1 MSIDKTQPATILV
14 TGGAGFIGSHLCAV
28 LVGKGYRVICVDNL
42 LTGSRSNIHQLEQ
55 NERFR
60 FIEHDVTNELRSTM
74 NDIRTIDFI
83 YHLASPASPVQYQNH
98 PLETLHVNSI
108 GTENMLKLAQET
120 GASFLYTST
129 SEVYGNPLE
138 HPQKETYWG
147 NVNSYGPRSCYD
159 EAKRFGEALVYTY
172 THHYRVNAR
181 MVRIFNTYGPHMEKD
196 DGRVVSNFVN
206 QALDNQPITIHGDG
220 NQTRS
225 FCYVS
230 DMVEGI
236 VRAMETEHTSS
247 EIINL
252 GNTDERSID
261 EIADLIIKLSGS
273 RSEKEYKELPPDDP
287 VRRQPDISK
296 AKELLK
302 WEPKIS
308 LEEGLTKTIEY
319 FKQMANSQ

>member
-1 MSIDKTQPATILV
+1 MENKRIIVA
-14 TGGAGFIGSHLCAV
+14 GGSGFIGSHLCEFLLKQGNNV
-28 LVGKGYRVICVDNL
+28 VCVDNL
-42 LTGSRSNIHQLEQ
+42 SSGSKKNVEHLLYNKNFEL
-55 NERFR
+55 
-60 FIEHDVTNELRSTM
+60 IEHDIVGQLEIKASAGQFYN
-74 NDIRTIDFI
+74 
-83 YHLASPASPVQYQNH
+83 LASYASPKDYYEH
-98 PLETLHVNSI
+98 PLETLYAGSFGVKN
-108 GTENMLKLAQET
+108 TLDFAR
-120 GASFLYTST
+120 ASKAKYLFAST
-129 SEVYGNPLE
+129 SEVYGDPLE
-138 HPQKETYWG
+138 HPQKESYYG
-147 NVNSYGPRSCYD
+147 NVNSVGPRSCYD

-172 THHYRVNAR
+172 THHHHVKAR

-230 DMVEGI
+230 DMVSGI
-236 VRAMETEHTSS
+236 MAAMETEGTNG

-252 GNTDERSID
+252 GNPDERSVH
-261 EIADLIIKLSGS
+261 EIADLIIKLAGS

>member
-1 MSIDKTQPATILV
+1 MNSKTALV
-14 TGGAGFIGSHLCAV
+14 TGGAGFIGSHLSAA
-28 LVGKGYRVICVDNL
+28 LVGKGYHVICIDNL
-42 LTGSRSNIHQLEQ
+42 LTGSKRNIEGLLS

-60 FIEHDVTNELRSTM
+60 FIEHDVTTELPQVM
-74 NDIRTIDFI
+74 NDVGTIDYL

-108 GTENMLKLAQET
+108 GTENMLQLAQQV

-129 SEVYGNPLE
+129 SEVYGDPLE

-172 THHYRVNAR
+172 THHHHVKAR

-206 QALDNQPITIHGDG
+206 QAINNQPVTIHGDG

-230 DMVEGI
+230 DMVSGI
-236 VRAMETEHTSS
+236 MAAMETEGTNG

-252 GNTDERSID
+252 GNPDERSVH
-261 EIADLIIKLSGS
+261 EIADLIIKLAGS
-273 RSEKEYKELPPDDP
+273 SSEKNYKDRPPDDP
-287 VRRQPDISK
+287 ARRQPDISK
-296 AKELLK
+296 AKRLLR
-302 WEPKIS
+302 WEPNVS
-308 LEEGLTKTIEY
+308 LEEGLKKTIEY
-319 FKQMANSQ
+319 FRQTANRNR